1 MTRGQIFAVY
11 RAGLA
16 WPAAHL
22 LAALLLLWIAIA
34 NGSPLFFPD
43 SGAYLSVSKLLG
55 YPWDRPPT
63 YGLAIAPFQLA
74 FGLWGVIVAQALFA
88 TWLIGV
94 VLGRVTGRRSPL
106 GLVVAAA
113 ALAAASSLPWIVGQL
128 MPDLFT
134 GLLVLLIFL
143 LVFTPP
149 DPRRTR
155 LLFVLLLAL
164 LISFHL
170 SHIAI
175 TILLL
180 PVALLAGAWLGLRRT
195 ALVGSVQAAAA
206 LLLAVLVLSTGNW
219 IVRDQFRPGLMS
231 ESFLLARL
239 LDAGLAGE
247 VLDRACAE
255 RPLGLCA
262 ARPAMKRAWRP
273 GQGYLWHE
281 DSPREGLQRTSPER
295 LHAEEAQIIRWT
307 VAERPGDILHIAL
320 RDWLRQLRRF
330 ASGDGLDDPS
340 VEKVVL
346 PLLREH
352 FSSSA
357 AAWAASL
364 QGHRHVRVLA
374 SPLDRWVALL
384 VGLASPFILLA
395 ARRRRDATLAG
406 LTIVIVAALLANAA
420 VCSMLSGVFDRY
432 QARVTWL
439 LPLLAMIAFHRFR
452 PHSSARPDVISSP
465 VEAAGET

>member
-1 MTRGQIFAVY
+1 MTPGEKFIVHRP
-11 RAGLA
+11 RLA

-22 LAALLLLWIAIA
+22 LAALLLLWIAFA

-88 TWLIGV
+88 TWVIGV
-94 VLGRVTGRRSPL
+94 LLERVTGLRSPL
-106 GLVVAAA
+106 ALVAAA
-113 ALAAASSLPWIVGQL
+113 ALLAGASSLPWFVGQL

-134 GLLVLLIFL
+134 GLTILLIFL
-143 LVFTPP
+143 LVFAPP
-149 DPRRTR
+149 DSPRGAC
-155 LLFVLLLAL
+155 LLFVLLLSV
-164 LISFHL
+164 LITFHL

-175 TILLL
+175 AVLLI
-180 PVALLAGAWLGLRRT
+180 PVALFAGVWLGLRRT
-195 ALVGSVQAAAA
+195 ALIGATQAAIA
-206 LLLAVLVLSTGNW
+206 LLLAVLALSMGNW
-219 IVRDQFRPGLMS
+219 IVRDQFRPALRS
-231 ESFLLARL
+231 EGFLLARL

-262 ARPAMKRAWRP
+262 ARPAMKHAWRP

-281 DSPREGLQRTSPER
+281 ESPREALHRAAPER
-295 LHAEEAQIIRWT
+295 TRAEEAQIIRRT
-307 VAERPGDILHIAL
+307 VAERPADVLRIAL
-320 RDWLRQLRRF
+320 RDWLRQLFRG
-330 ASGDGLDDPS
+330 ASGDGLEANT
-340 VEKVVL
+340 VERVAL
-346 PLLREH
+346 PILREH
-352 FSSSA
+352 FPSSA
-357 AAWAASL
+357 AAWATSL
-364 QGHRHVRVLA
+364 QGNGRLDLLA
-374 SPLDRWVALL
+374 WPLDRVVALL

-395 ARRRRDATLAG
+395 ARRRGDTILAG

-439 LPLLAMIAFHRFR
+439 LPLLAIVAFLRFR
-452 PHSSARPDVISSP
+452 LRRSGAS
-465 VEAAGET
+465 